1 MNKLLLAFILV
12 VASISTNAATAT
24 DESDSFCES
33 IMEAAEVT
41 MRSRQ
46 TGVSAVEA
54 IELANN
60 ATGSIRDM
68 LREMIVKAYSSPRYS
83 TDEYRKSAAD
93 DFATDYYIEC
103 IKHTM

>member
-1 MNKLLLAFILV
+1 MRKIMTGLLLSVL
-12 VASISTNAATAT
+12 SIPSYADVDT
-24 DESDSFCES
+24 DSFCES

-46 TGVSAVEA
+46 TGISAVEA

-60 ATGSIRDM
+60 ATGSMKTM
-68 LREMIVKAYSSPRYS
+68 LREMVVKAYSSPRYS

-93 DFATDYYIEC
+93 DFATEYYINC
-103 IKHTM
+103 IRDLTN

>member
-1 MNKLLLAFILV
+1 MKKLLTGSLLLAL
-12 VASISTNAATAT
+12 SIPSYADVDA
-24 DESDSFCES
+24 DSFCES

-83 TDEYRKSAAD
+83 TDEYRESAAD